1 MKGNKKLNCVLLH
14 GWGVTNNVWKSF
26 DLKLNDFENVYTP
39 CLYDI
44 YRHSNDQGFEAA
56 AKALSKKIKKNNI
69 VIAWSIGGLIALRLM
84 ALTTKVRAIIFIASS
99 PCFINK
105 EGWPN
110 VINKN
115 SLSELKKRF
124 SSDAA
129 EGLKHFAGLVAYGDM
144 SSSVTNKTIRQ
155 YLAAE
160 KQSQILSSWLSELEK
175 TDQRDQFAALEIP
188 VQIILGQNDILIK
201 SNIQNQ
207 IRQLNPY
214 THSSIIK
221 NCGHAPFISRP
232 DETYNVI
239 NKFLNERI

>member
-14 GWGVTNNVWKSF
+14 GWGVSNNVWKSF
-26 DLKLNDFENVYTP
+26 ILKLNDFENVHTP
-39 CLYDI
+39 CLYNI
-44 YRHSNDQGFEAA
+44 YRHSNDQGFETA
-56 AKALSKKIKKNNI
+56 AKALSKKIKKNSI

-110 VINKN
+110 AINKN

-129 EGLKHFAGLVAYGDM
+129 AGLKNFAGLVAYGDM

-155 YLAAE
+155 YLAAK
-160 KQSQILSSWLSELEK
+160 KQTQILSSWLNELEK
-175 TDQRDQFAALEIP
+175 TDQRDRFASLEIP

-207 IRQLNPY
+207 IRQLNPHI
-214 THSSIIK
+214 HSSIIK
-221 NCGHAPFISRP
+221 DCGHAPFISRP

>member
-1 MKGNKKLNCVLLH
+1 MKANKKLNCVLLH
-14 GWGVTNNVWKSF
+14 GWGVSNNVWKSF
-26 DLKLNDFENVYTP
+26 VLKLNNFENIYMP

-44 YRHSNDQGFEAA
+44 YRHSNDWRFEAA
-56 AKALSKKIKKNNI
+56 AKALSKKIKENSI
-69 VIAWSIGGLIALRLM
+69 VIAWSIGGLIALKLM

-99 PCFINK
+99 PCFVNK

-129 EGLKHFAGLVAYGDM
+129 VGLKHFAGLAAYGDM

-160 KQSQILSSWLSELEK
+160 KQNQILSSWLNELEK
-175 TDQRDQFAALEIP
+175 TDQRDRFAALEIP

-214 THSSIIK
+214 THSSIIRD
-221 NCGHAPFISRP
+221 CGHAPFISRP
-232 DETYNVI
+232 DETYNII
-239 NKFLNERI
+239 NKFLNERT

>member
-14 GWGVTNNVWKSF
+14 GWGVSNNVWKSF
-26 DLKLNDFENVYTP
+26 DLKLNDFENIYTP
-39 CLYDI
+39 CIYDI

-56 AKALSKKIKKNNI
+56 AKALSKKIKKNSI

-84 ALTTKVRAIIFIASS
+84 ALTAKVRAIIFIASS

-124 SSDAA
+124 SNDAT

-144 SSSVTNKTIRQ
+144 SASVTNKTIRQ
-155 YLAAE
+155 YLAAK
-160 KQSQILSSWLSELEK
+160 KQNQILSSWLSELEK
-175 TDQRDQFAALEIP
+175 FDQRDQFASLEIP
-188 VQIILGQNDILIK
+188 TQIILGQNDILIK
-201 SNIQNQ
+201 PNIQNQ
-207 IRQLNPY
+207 IRRLNPHTY
-214 THSSIIK
+214 SSIIK
-221 NCGHAPFISRP
+221 DCGHAPFISRP

>member
-14 GWGVTNNVWKSF
+14 GWGVSNNVWKSF
-26 DLKLNDFENVYTP
+26 VLKLNDFENVYTP
-39 CLYDI
+39 CLYNI
-44 YRHSNDQGFEAA
+44 YRHSNDQGFETA
-56 AKALSKKIKKNNI
+56 AKALSKKIKKNSI

-129 EGLKHFAGLVAYGDM
+129 GGLKHFAGLVAYGDK

-175 TDQRDQFAALEIP
+175 IDQRDQFAALEIP
-188 VQIILGQNDILIK
+188 AQFILGQNDILVK

-214 THSSIIK
+214 AHRSIIK
-221 NCGHAPFISRP
+221 DCGHAPFISRP

>member
-14 GWGVTNNVWKSF
+14 GWGVSNNVWKSF
-26 DLKLNDFENVYTP
+26 ILKLSNFENIYTP

-44 YRHSNDQGFEAA
+44 YGHSNDWRFEAA
-56 AKALSKKIKKNNI
+56 AKALRKKIKKNSI

-84 ALTTKVRAIIFIASS
+84 ALTTRVRAIIFIASS

-110 VINKN
+110 VIHKN

-129 EGLKHFAGLVAYGDM
+129 AGLKHFAGLVAYGDM

-160 KQSQILSSWLSELEK
+160 KQTQILSSWLNELEK
-175 TDQRDQFAALEIP
+175 TDQRDRFAALEIP

-214 THSSIIK
+214 THNSIIK
-221 NCGHAPFISRP
+221 DCGHAPFISRP
-232 DETYNVI
+232 DETYKVI

>member
-1 MKGNKKLNCVLLH
+1 MNCVLLH
-14 GWGVTNNVWKSF
+14 GWGVSNNVWSSF
-26 DLKLNDFENVYTP
+26 ILKLNNFKNVYTP
-39 CLYDI
+39 CLYNI
-44 YRHSNDQGFEAA
+44 YRHSNDQGFETA
-56 AKALSKKIKKNNI
+56 AKALSKKIKKNSI

-115 SLSELKKRF
+115 SLNELKKRF

-129 EGLKHFAGLVAYGDM
+129 EGLKHFAGLAAYGDM

-155 YLAAE
+155 YLAAK
-160 KQSQILSSWLSELEK
+160 KQTQILFSWLNELEK
-175 TDQRDQFAALEIP
+175 TDQRDRFAALEIP

-207 IRQLNPY
+207 IRQFNPY

-221 NCGHAPFISRP
+221 DCGHAPFISRP

>member
-1 MKGNKKLNCVLLH
+1 MH
-14 GWGVTNNVWKSF
+14 GWGVSNNVWSSF
-26 DLKLNDFENVYTP
+26 ILKLNNFENVYTP

-44 YRHSNDQGFEAA
+44 YRRSNDQGFETA
-56 AKALSKKIKKNNI
+56 AKALSKKIKKNSI

-105 EGWPN
+105 EGWTN

-129 EGLKHFAGLVAYGDM
+129 GGLKHFAGLVAYGDM

-155 YLAAE
+155 YLAAK
-160 KQSQILSSWLSELEK
+160 KQTQILSSWLNELEK
-175 TDQRDQFAALEIP
+175 TDQRDRFAALEIP

-221 NCGHAPFISRP
+221 DCGHAPFISRP
-232 DETYNVI
+232 DETYNVM
-239 NKFLNERI
+239 NKFLNERT

>member
-14 GWGVTNNVWKSF
+14 GWGVSNNVWKSF
-26 DLKLNDFENVYTP
+26 VLKLNDFENIYTP
-39 CLYDI
+39 CIYDI

-56 AKALSKKIKKNNI
+56 AKALSKKIKKNSI

-84 ALTTKVRAIIFIASS
+84 ALTAKVRAIIFIASS

-110 VINKN
+110 AINKN

-124 SSDAA
+124 SNDAT

-144 SSSVTNKTIRQ
+144 SASVTNKTIRQ
-155 YLAAE
+155 YLAAK
-160 KQSQILSSWLSELEK
+160 KQNQILSSWLSELEK
-175 TDQRDQFAALEIP
+175 FDQRDQFASLEIP
-188 VQIILGQNDILIK
+188 TQIILGQNDILIK
-201 SNIQNQ
+201 PNIQNQ
-207 IRQLNPY
+207 IRRLNPHTY
-214 THSSIIK
+214 SSIIK
-221 NCGHAPFISRP
+221 DCGHAPFISRP